1 MVDVYW
7 LNRDACD
14 AMPVIPASKVEEYEA
29 QRWLTMT
36 PEKNGNVEYE
46 AVTNFREY
54 LRIPTVQPDVNYGM

>member
-1 MVDVYW
+1 
-7 LNRDACD
+7 
-14 AMPVIPASKVEEYEA
+14 MPVMPASKVEEYEA
-29 QRWLTMT
+29 QRWLAMS